1 MLKKISFFFLLV
13 FLLLPLDVLAA
24 SSRVFDNASL
34 FSEEDINKLSEEIQ
48 RLQDKTQMDYV
59 IVTTL
64 DADGKTAQDYADDFY
79 DSHDFGIDEEYS
91 GMLYLIDLDN
101 QEIYISTTGKMLRY
115 LTDARIESL
124 LDDAFTQAAEE
135 HYADSAFFVLKGVE
149 DYITLGIPEGQYN
162 APSENGTRPPYQE
175 FPIPLAPLIGV
186 IGGLIASLTT
196 FFSIKN
202 KYNLTNETYHYPLH
216 EKSSLRLTHSE
227 DRLIHQTLTHRKIP
241 KNPPP
246 SSNNRTTTHPSSSG
260 RTHGG
265 GGRSLR

>member
-34 FSEEDINKLSEEIQ
+34 FSEEDIDKLSEEIQ
-48 RLQDKTQMDYV
+48 KLQDKTQMDYV

-79 DSHDFGIDEEYS
+79 DSHDFGMDEEYS

-162 APSENGTRPPYQE
+162 ALLLPFSALKT
-175 FPIPLAPLIGV
+175 
-186 IGGLIASLTT
+186 STT
-196 FFSIKN
+196 
-202 KYNLTNETYHYPLH
+202 
-216 EKSSLRLTHSE
+216 
-227 DRLIHQTLTHRKIP
+227 
-241 KNPPP
+241 
-246 SSNNRTTTHPSSSG
+246 
-260 RTHGG
+260 
-265 GGRSLR
+265 

>member
-1 MLKKISFFFLLV
+1 
-13 FLLLPLDVLAA
+13 
-24 SSRVFDNASL
+24 
-34 FSEEDINKLSEEIQ
+34 
-48 RLQDKTQMDYV
+48 MDYV

-162 APSENGTRPPYQE
+162 APSENGTHAPYQE